1 MALSSSLETAIS
13 NSAKFAR
20 SVGVDSIGTEHL
32 LYGILTVSNSR
43 ATKLLNSFGIFSE
56 QYKKSY
62 KFKTI

>member
-32 LYGILTVSNSR
+32 LYGILTVSSSR
-43 ATKLLNSFGIFSE
+43 ATKLLN
-56 QYKKSY
+56 
-62 KFKTI
+62 